1 MMRETSSSPRDRIID
16 AAFAAF
22 MQFGYEGTSTN
33 DIARLA
39 RVSKRDLYAYFP
51 SKRAMLESCIAE
63 RAQSMRA
70 PLSLPVPDSPEELR
84 ETLERFGTTFLC
96 ELSQPEVLAT
106 HRLAI
111 VNAEIAPDVAQ
122 TLDRFG
128 RASMVEGLMGLLEP
142 VRERGL
148 LIGADTHE
156 MAEIFFAILMRGLL
170 IRMVMRVAEP
180 PTEAEAHARA
190 KLAADSLWRLY
201 GRS

>member
-1 MMRETSSSPRDRIID
+1 
-16 AAFAAF
+16 
-22 MQFGYEGTSTN
+22 
-33 DIARLA
+33 
-39 RVSKRDLYAYFP
+39 
-51 SKRAMLESCIAE
+51 
-63 RAQSMRA
+63 
-70 PLSLPVPDSPEELR
+70 
-84 ETLERFGTTFLC
+84 
-96 ELSQPEVLAT
+96 
-106 HRLAI
+106 
-111 VNAEIAPDVAQ
+111 
-122 TLDRFG
+122 
-128 RASMVEGLMGLLEP
+128 MVEGLMGLLEP